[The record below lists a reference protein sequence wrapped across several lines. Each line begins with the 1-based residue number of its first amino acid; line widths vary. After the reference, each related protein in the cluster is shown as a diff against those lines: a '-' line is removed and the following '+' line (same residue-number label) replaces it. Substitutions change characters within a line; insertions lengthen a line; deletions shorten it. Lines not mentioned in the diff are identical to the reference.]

1 MLSPTPSVGS
11 SGGRTTGEP
20 MNPAP
25 PVTNTTVLRNRM
37 DQRPIDLLLRPA
49 APGDEPLVL
58 ESGISLSVAQRRSV
72 EAEHA
77 APGGIQDGMAGGRVP
92 FHGGGE
98 ARIDIGIAAGN
109 QAEFQGRTG
118 TLDFGH
124 RLLLKPLLGLRIHM
138 RSAVDGAQ
146 TRARNRAGFDDRHG
160 VGSGEGLAGREV
172 RPIGAR
178 ASYVNLREGR
188 HPDGPDDPV

>member
-25 PVTNTTVLRNRM
+25 PVTNTTALRNRM

-49 APGDEPLVL
+49 APGDKSLIL
-58 ESGISLSVAQRRSV
+58 ESRISLSVAQRRSIQ
-72 EAEHA
+72 AEHA
-77 APGGIQDGMAGGRVP
+77 APGGIQDGMAGGRIP

-109 QAEFQGRTG
+109 QAELQGGAGALR
-118 TLDFGH
+118 FGH
-124 RLLLKPLLGLRIHM
+124 RPLPKPVLGLRIHM
-138 RSAVDGAQ
+138 RSAGDGAQ
-146 TRARNRAGFDDRHG
+146 TRARNRARVDNRHG
-160 VGSGEGLAGREV
+160 A
-172 RPIGAR
+172 
-178 ASYVNLREGR
+178 
-188 HPDGPDDPV
+188 